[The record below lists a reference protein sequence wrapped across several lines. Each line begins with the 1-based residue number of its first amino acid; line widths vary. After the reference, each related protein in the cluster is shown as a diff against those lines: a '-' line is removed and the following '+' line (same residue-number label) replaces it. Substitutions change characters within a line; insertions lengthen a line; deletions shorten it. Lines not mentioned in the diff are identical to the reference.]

1 MRDGGLKMTTL
12 ALMALL
18 CALAMVSCAREGL
31 MVEQVVTGP
40 ETNCYLI
47 YDSSTRQAALIDVA
61 GPIEPL
67 LETIDS
73 RNLRL
78 RYFLFTHGHFD
89 HVMGLPP
96 LREKFSD
103 ATVCMHRLDFAD
115 MATQGEWALANL
127 DPEIVELIK
136 NDPEASKMLKFD
148 LSTFGVPD
156 VFVTDGQELEFA
168 GRNIRVLHSPGHSPG
183 SVCYHVDDIL
193 FSGDVLF
200 RDSVG
205 RVDVQNSSRDDQIVS
220 VRRLYSE
227 LPEETRVYPGHGDA
241 TTVGREKHENSRITA
256 DVVNM

>member
-1 MRDGGLKMTTL
+1 MTT
-12 ALMALL
+12 MALIATL
-18 CALAMVSCAREGL
+18 LALAMASCSRQE
-31 MVEQVVTGP
+31 MVMEQMVTGP

-47 YDSSTRQAALIDVA
+47 YDPGTSEAALIDVA
-61 GPIEPL
+61 GNIEPL

-73 RNLRL
+73 KDLDL

-89 HVMGLPP
+89 HVMGLAP
-96 LREKFSD
+96 LRDKFPD
-103 ATVCMHRLDFAD
+103 AAVCMHRLDFDD

-127 DPEIVELIK
+127 DPDIIEWIK

-156 VFVTDGQELEFA
+156 IFVTDGQEIEF
-168 GRNIRVLHSPGHSPG
+168 GERSIKVLHSPGHSPG
-183 SVCYHVDDIL
+183 SVCYYVGDIL

-220 VRRLYSE
+220 VRRLYRE
-227 LPEETRVYPGHGDA
+227 LPEETRVYPGHGPE
-241 TTVGREKHENSRITA
+241 TTIGREKRENSVITI
-256 DVVNM
+256 DGRNL